1 MTLPKENLDLRFTW
15 QLLAMLATELIDQRH
30 YRAWADDVILH
41 DPKLPNW
48 VINLS
53 MATDASSAIDALY
66 EHVGAKPPPEVFQTY
81 PRDWIACQWIKYRHG
96 IISYPVFLSIAGT
109 YSDRYDVGVP
119 SDELDRRLNE
129 YMAHPSKHMEAI
141 GADWI
146 ETRFKD
152 AIERMSPLYDA
163 FLERAKAHEQDGRA

>member
-1 MTLPKENLDLRFTW
+1 MTLPIENLDQRFIW
-15 QLLAMLATELIDQRH
+15 QLLAMVATELIDQRH

-53 MATDASSAIDALY
+53 MAGDANAAIDALY
-66 EHVGAKPPPEVFQTY
+66 EHVAHKPPPEIFKSY
-81 PRDWIACQWIKYRHG
+81 PRDWIACQWLKYRDG

-109 YSDRYDVGVP
+109 YSDRYDVGVD
-119 SDELDRRLNE
+119 SDDLDRRLNE

-146 ETRFKD
+146 ETKFHD
-152 AIERMSPLYDA
+152 AIERMAPLYA
-163 FLERAKAHEQDGRA
+163 EFKERAKAFEQSGRA